1 MFKNSEKRNTSDTKK
16 LVLNFTDKINLKI
29 NDKYI
34 ALSNPS
40 IYYTRKKNR
49 KKSYRNISY
58 QKTFKINKTE
68 NRITFKIKTG
78 YNFSF

>member
-40 IYYTRKKNR
+40 IYYT
-49 KKSYRNISY
+49 
-58 QKTFKINKTE
+58 
-68 NRITFKIKTG
+68 
-78 YNFSF
+78 